1 MVKEIYIRPM
11 NWAQMSAIME
21 FIERKSATELQPTG
35 VNKTYFELDRS
46 LDCRVLP

>member
-1 MVKEIYIRPM
+1 MKEIYIRPM
-11 NWAQMSAIME
+11 NRAQMSAITE